1 MPWRWIW
8 QISFNSP
15 MAVSI
20 NPRPARSSCLKA
32 ASGFCFLKP
41 CDELNTL
48 IAQCFCLYTTD
59 LRIEGLSNIES
70 VFRQRLDHLYY

>member
-1 MPWRWIW
+1 MFGERCRVVPDLANLF
-8 QISFNSP
+8 QLSDGCFNQSTP
-15 MAVSI
+15 CKKQLFKSRK
-20 NPRPARSSCLKA
+20 P
-32 ASGFCFLKP
+32 GFVFHVFLKP

-70 VFRQRLDHLYY
+70 V